1 MGVSHEDRLFAA
13 HTSILKE
20 AIRADTHYRTVPP
33 MGNHANL
40 KDIGS
45 SKGGFINKKNC
56 KIACLYFTVF
66 INLLKSYFQLT
77 IGERYR

>member
-1 MGVSHEDRLFAA
+1 MGMSHEDRLFAA

-45 SKGGFINKKNC
+45 SKGGFINKK
-56 KIACLYFTVF
+56 TV
-66 INLLKSYFQLT
+66 K
-77 IGERYR
+77 